1 MEQSEILENVVAND
15 YTEILTMIYDTLVL
29 LSDKLDLLALSLFIL
44 VGILAGSIAAVASVY
59 FTGQMMRGK

>member
-1 MEQSEILENVVAND
+1 MEQSEVLENVVAND